1 MGVNERQT
9 HGGVRHKIFSVIG
22 VVLCIILIPILIV
35 NLTLLVKSFT
45 NSDDVPSLGG
55 YMPLIVLTGSMEPE
69 IMEGD
74 LIICHTAEASDVK
87 IGDVIAFFD
96 PDGNGTSVLT
106 HRVIEVTEEN
116 GSLSF
121 RTQGDA
127 NDSADRLPV
136 SADRL
141 VGEYRFRIPGA
152 GSVAMF
158 MQTAPGLI
166 VCVVLPLVL
175 LIGYDIIRRRM
186 HEKSKKENTDEL
198 LAELQALRAEKAA
211 AEKSG
216 TERSGTERSGSERSA
231 SAVNAGTAEHDTAVD
246 SGAQDSGSPDMADK
260 TDR

>member
-1 MGVNERQT
+1 MGVIEQQT
-9 HGGVRHKIFSVIG
+9 HGGVRHKIFSVVG

-35 NLTLLVKSFT
+35 NVTLLVKSFT

-74 LIICHTAEASDVK
+74 LIICHTADASDVK
-87 IGDVIAFFD
+87 TGDVIAFFD

-141 VGEYRFRIPGA
+141 VGEYRFRVPGA
-152 GSVAMF
+152 GSAAMF

-186 HEKSKKENTDEL
+186 YEKSKKEDTDEL

-211 AEKSG
+211 AE
-216 TERSGTERSGSERSA
+216 RYGSERSA
-231 SAVNAGTAEHDTAVD
+231 SSVNVSPAEQNTAVD
-246 SGAQDSGSPDMADK
+246 SGTQNPGSQDMADK
-260 TDR
+260 TDS

>member
-1 MGVNERQT
+1 MGANERQT

-55 YMPLIVLTGSMEPE
+55 YMPLIVLTGSMEPQ

-74 LIICHTAEASDVK
+74 LIICHTVDASDVK
-87 IGDVIAFFD
+87 TGDVIAFFD

-121 RTQGDA
+121 RTKGDA
-127 NDSADRLPV
+127 NNAEDRLAV

-216 TERSGTERSGSERSA
+216 TEKSGTERSGSERSA

-246 SGAQDSGSPDMADK
+246 SGAQDTDSPDMADK
-260 TDR
+260 TDG

>member
-1 MGVNERQT
+1 MGANERQT

-22 VVLCIILIPILIV
+22 VALCIILIPILIV

-55 YMPLIVLTGSMEPE
+55 YMPLIVLTGSMEPQ

-74 LIICHTAEASDVK
+74 LIICHTADATDVK
-87 IGDVIAFFD
+87 VGDVIAFF
-96 PDGNGTSVLT
+96 PDGSGTSVLT

-141 VGEYRFRIPGA
+141 IGEYRLRIPGA
-152 GSVAMF
+152 GNVAMF

-166 VCVVLPLVL
+166 VCVVLPLIL

-211 AEKSG
+211 AE
-216 TERSGTERSGSERSA
+216 RSA

-260 TDR
+260 TDS

>member
-74 LIICHTAEASDVK
+74 LIICHTVDASDVK
-87 IGDVIAFFD
+87 TGDVIAFFD

-116 GSLSF
+116 GNLSF

-216 TERSGTERSGSERSA
+216 TEKSGTERSGSERSA

-246 SGAQDSGSPDMADK
+246 SGAQDTDSPDMADK
-260 TDR
+260 TDS

>member
-1 MGVNERQT
+1 MGANERQT
-9 HGGVRHKIFSVIG
+9 HGGVRHKIFSVVG

-55 YMPLIVLTGSMEPE
+55 YMPLIVLTGSMEPQ

-74 LIICHTAEASDVK
+74 LIICHTADASDVK
-87 IGDVIAFFD
+87 TGDVIAFFD

-106 HRVIEVTEEN
+106 HRVIEVIDEN

-166 VCVVLPLVL
+166 VCVVLPLIL

-186 HEKSKKENTDEL
+186 YEKSKKEDTDEL
-198 LAELQALRAEKAA
+198 LAELQAA
-211 AEKSG
+211 
-216 TERSGTERSGSERSA
+216 ERSA

-246 SGAQDSGSPDMADK
+246 SGTQDSGSPDMADK
-260 TDR
+260 TDS